1 MRTFSLFSPTLSL
14 ASRTSSLSRLHLLKG
29 EEDFFSCLKMH
40 ESAEGFLHYWYLRS
54 PKDDEVSKTFNY
66 CHRSP

>member
-14 ASRTSSLSRLHLLKG
+14 ASRTFSLSRLHSLKG
-29 EEDFFSCLKMH
+29 EEDFFSCLKMRK
-40 ESAEGFLHYWYLRS
+40 SAEGFLLYWYLRS

-66 CHRSP
+66 CH